1 MVSGDD
7 DGGRARDACAT
18 IRPRIATACA
28 ARVLPDS
35 PRASGAKTRGVE
47 EVDLH
52 RVAMRLVRQVQY
64 GFDTDGAVAALLGV
78 IRCYP
83 LSHGTIAASEVV

>member
-1 MVSGDD
+1 MHVRPSGR
-7 DGGRARDACAT
+7 GS
-18 IRPRIATACA
+18 RPRALPACFPTLL
-28 ARVLPDS
+28 AR
-35 PRASGAKTRGVE
+35 REQKRGASE

-83 LSHGTIAASEVV
+83 LSHGTITASEVV